1 MKLDL
6 NVPNGFV
13 CTSIDENEIYKKF
26 DELNLNIVA
35 VRSSA
40 ICEDS
45 KENSFAG
52 QFETILNVDKTHLI
66 ESVYKCFKS
75 SNEINVKQYAIE
87 KNVPENQMKVAVIVQ
102 EMIDG
107 DISGVMFTKN
117 PINNN
122 NEIVIEFVRGL
133 GEKLVQGEATPSQV
147 IVENKKIKQYL
158 GDKLLT
164 ENTIIKLANIATKIE
179 KHFGIPQDI
188 EWTIKNDIIYVL
200 QARPITI

>member
-13 CTSIDENEIYKKF
+13 CTSLDENEIYKKIE
-26 DELNLNIVA
+26 ELNLNVVA

-52 QFETILNVDKTHLI
+52 QFETILNVDKTNLI
-66 ESVYKCFKS
+66 ESIDKCFKS
-75 SNEINVKQYAIE
+75 SNEINVKEYAIE

-102 EMIDG
+102 EMING

-122 NEIVIEFVRGL
+122 KEIVIEFVKGL
-133 GEKLVQGEATPSQV
+133 GEKLVQGEETPSQV
-147 IVENKKIKQYL
+147 IIEDDKIKQYL
-158 GDKLLT
+158 GEKFLK
-164 ENTIIKLANIATKIE
+164 ENVIIELANIAAKIE
-179 KHFGIPQDI
+179 EYFGMPQDI